1 MNRIEILNHY
11 KTLNVSAN
19 SSTEEINSAFK
30 KLAFKYHP
38 DKNRGRIEW
47 ATEAMSRINI
57 AYSSIISY
65 RFKNNEIISE
75 PPVKKKPEEPRKE
88 TQPRKKQYEN
98 IDTLIER
105 FSKIRETV
113 NDALYKFF
121 QYNLNNLL
129 RRENASNSRIYSDIV
144 KVLKKSYHQCL
155 SLIELTDDPEL
166 KEHFELFSEMLFNFY
181 RAGEC
186 LNVIDSY
193 ANTRD
198 VEAYRMY
205 KSGDD
210 ILHASQKEIFFDR
223 HNRGFFKQEFAL
235 SGLIRADRIFE
246 KTLISYPESS
256 WRIETSI
263 KKEYNNSLMKYI
275 NLFFNE

>member
-1 MNRIEILNHY
+1 MNQIEILNHY
-11 KTLNVSAN
+11 KILNVSEN

-65 RFKNNEIISE
+65 RFKNNE
-75 PPVKKKPEEPRKE
+75 KKPGPAVNEKPEQPRKQ
-88 TQPRKKQYEN
+88 TQPRQKQYEN

-105 FSKIRETV
+105 FTKIRESV

-129 RRENASNSRIYSDIV
+129 RRESASNARIYNDIV
-144 KVLKKSYHQCL
+144 KILKKSYHQTI
-155 SLIELTDDPEL
+155 SLIELTDDAEL
-166 KEHFELFSEMLFNFY
+166 KEHFDLFSEMLFNFY

-193 ANTRD
+193 ANSSD

-210 ILHASQKEIFFDR
+210 VLHTSQKEIFFDR

-246 KTLISYPESS
+246 KTLISYPDSS

-263 KKEYNNSLMKYI
+263 KKDYNNSLIKYI

>member
-1 MNRIEILNHY
+1 MNHTEISNHY
-11 KTLNVSAN
+11 KILNISEN

-47 ATEAMSRINI
+47 ATNAMARINI

-65 RFKNNEIISE
+65 RFKNNEIIPDSKQT
-75 PPVKKKPEEPRKE
+75 VKPKEPRKE
-88 TQPRKKQYEN
+88 TQFRQKQYEN
-98 IDTLIER
+98 SDVLIER
-105 FSKIRETV
+105 FTKIRESV

-121 QYNLNNLL
+121 QYNLYNLL
-129 RRENASNSRIYSDIV
+129 RRESISNSRIYNDIV
-144 KVLKKSYHQCL
+144 KMLKKNYHKTK
-155 SLIELTDDPEL
+155 SFIELTDDADL
-166 KEHFELFSEMLFNFY
+166 TEHFEIFSELLFNFY

-193 ANTRD
+193 ANSSD
-198 VEAYRMY
+198 VDAYRMY

-210 ILHASQKEIFFDR
+210 ALHSSQKEIFFDR
-223 HNRGFFKQEFAL
+223 HNRGFFKQEYAMT
-235 SGLIRADRIFE
+235 GLVRAERIFE
-246 KTLISYPESS
+246 KTLNSYPDSS

-263 KKEYNNSLMKYI
+263 KKDYNNSLIKYV
-275 NLFFNE
+275 NLFFSE